1 MTFKIKII
9 FFSVS
14 LLFAL
19 AAGIYASFYSQKYY
33 SFIEYG
39 PDPLDG
45 LMRNERAY
53 FNVEK
58 DGRCSAFIQEFK
70 ENNRSFLCIAPLIIF
85 APEVLRRHDA
95 HLFITIPYIFL
106 FLYLLCYLI
115 WMRSKNIF
123 HAICVA
129 FLYITCYAIS
139 EPYFGIGFNMPDMI
153 AGYPLAIAALSLLIW
168 NERRKTLWIVL
179 FSAFLSIAV
188 LTRFIF
194 SVYAFLLFSGPLTY
208 FFLLQ
213 YRSSKITWK
222 EIAKTC
228 LLCMVIIAVLCGYY
242 ILSHFNTN
250 MEYYSYWLNSKKG
263 TMNISILQSGER
275 FLFMYAGFLRKIHA
289 SFLILL
295 FIINIYFF
303 EIDLK
308 IFRQRIFIFLW
319 MFLVIPF
326 YWVVI
331 LKTNGHV
338 VGSAFIA
345 AFPLMF
351 MCLAIPINNII
362 LEKRKKIFSYL
373 LVVIIVA
380 SIIDFSFTVNKNDKL
395 LTTEII
401 KPVQRK
407 LLAVHLSEW
416 FNTITPRD
424 CTLSLIIFSS
434 GYIAEDISLE
444 SFYKHGKY
452 IRTLKSGNK
461 FSVFNNYYNYEDPK
475 TDIEVIKN
483 DLFEKAV
490 STSNLLIFNSDI
502 SNTDSTI
509 FNAPISRQVERAL
522 FERFSLE
529 RSWKK
534 TPIPDSSFK
543 NLILF
548 YRDYLEFSN
557 N

>member
-179 FSAFLSIAV
+179 FSAFLSSFDSFFVFLIFLFGAQYKYI
-188 LTRFIF
+188 LFIL
-194 SVYAFLLFSGPLTY
+194 SISPKLVCIDIDI
-208 FFLLQ
+208 
-213 YRSSKITWK
+213 SSKSNELWF
-222 EIAKTC
+222 EH
-228 LLCMVIIAVLCGYY
+228 IIHINVY
-242 ILSHFNTN
+242 IDT
-250 MEYYSYWLNSKKG
+250 
-263 TMNISILQSGER
+263 
-275 FLFMYAGFLRKIHA
+275 
-289 SFLILL
+289 
-295 FIINIYFF
+295 
-303 EIDLK
+303 
-308 IFRQRIFIFLW
+308 
-319 MFLVIPF
+319 F
-326 YWVVI
+326 Y
-331 LKTNGHV
+331 
-338 VGSAFIA
+338 
-345 AFPLMF
+345 
-351 MCLAIPINNII
+351 
-362 LEKRKKIFSYL
+362 
-373 LVVIIVA
+373 
-380 SIIDFSFTVNKNDKL
+380 
-395 LTTEII
+395 
-401 KPVQRK
+401 
-407 LLAVHLSEW
+407 
-416 FNTITPRD
+416 
-424 CTLSLIIFSS
+424 
-434 GYIAEDISLE
+434 
-444 SFYKHGKY
+444 
-452 IRTLKSGNK
+452 
-461 FSVFNNYYNYEDPK
+461 
-475 TDIEVIKN
+475 IE
-483 DLFEKAV
+483 
-490 STSNLLIFNSDI
+490 
-502 SNTDSTI
+502 
-509 FNAPISRQVERAL
+509 
-522 FERFSLE
+522 
-529 RSWKK
+529 
-534 TPIPDSSFK
+534 
-543 NLILF
+543 
-548 YRDYLEFSN
+548 
-557 N
+557 